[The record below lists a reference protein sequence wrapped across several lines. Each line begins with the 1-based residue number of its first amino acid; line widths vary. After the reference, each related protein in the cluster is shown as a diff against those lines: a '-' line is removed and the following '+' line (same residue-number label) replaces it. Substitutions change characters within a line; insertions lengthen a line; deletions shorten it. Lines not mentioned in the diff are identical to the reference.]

1 MSPFRICKYIESSFF
16 GEDLSFNKIDDNN
29 KRSIDNILLKQ
40 QLTSEEVTDFNTK
53 VMASLRNKV
62 FTPKSELKP
71 LSASATCISVIPDEA
86 DMFVPKNLKRLW
98 FDMQKNF
105 FEFQENNLKT
115 ITYESLLERL
125 EQLWKIKEGDDGVG
139 EESSYKVKPL
149 LTSKLSRS
157 NRKSQSSRTKAA
169 AKLMNDMESM
179 SKISHT
185 NRRSGNGNGNGST
198 SVTST
203 SSNGTAVVR
212 NSDIKES
219 YTFDSVNSW
228 TVLTTVEDLKSVGYK
243 RTFKNKKIK
252 LPVQGFIPFK
262 TPKFP
267 KGVRVLKTTNINEK
281 VRLN

>member
-1 MSPFRICKYIESSFF
+1 M
-16 GEDLSFNKIDDNN
+16 
-29 KRSIDNILLKQ
+29 
-40 QLTSEEVTDFNTK
+40 
-53 VMASLRNKV
+53 
-62 FTPKSELKP
+62 
-71 LSASATCISVIPDEA
+71 SASATCISVIPSEA
-86 DMFVPKNLKRLW
+86 DIFVPKNLKRLW

-105 FEFQENNLKT
+105 FEFQENNLKS

-125 EQLWKIKEGDDGVG
+125 EQLWKIKMMEGDDGGG

-157 NRKSQSSRTKAA
+157 NRKSQSSKTKAA
-169 AKLMNDMESM
+169 AKLMNDMESL
-179 SKISHT
+179 SKTSHT
-185 NRRSGNGNGNGST
+185 NRRNGNVNT
-198 SVTST
+198 SVTSI
-203 SSNGTAVVR
+203 SSNSTAIIR

-243 RTFKNKKIK
+243 RTFKIKKI
-252 LPVQGFIPFK
+252 QGFIPFK